1 MLMNKKPAMVP
12 LGPDTRRDPSRD
24 PVPGSGS
31 DDGQSSSRADQPSP
45 SGAGSQIR
53 TATRP
58 SALRILGIGLALYA
72 VVVLALGI
80 LWSRQPPTFDV
91 AALQAEELAVSG
103 GKAEPGTAVVAAA
116 IGVAETLLDKPGG
129 FLYNDLTPPGLYL
142 VNMPRWEYGALKEL
156 RDSVHALR
164 NDFSRSQTQSIENDH
179 TRRADVKLAIDASSW
194 ILPSAEDEYRQAV
207 ESLRLFMRGLG
218 TGQDRS
224 ARFYTRADNLA
235 AYLSVV
241 EKRLGSLAVRLS
253 ASVGDHELTAALVQ
267 NVDGSDVELDDTP
280 APSGSSVTP
289 WHQVDNIF
297 YEARGYTWALL
308 HMMRAISIDF
318 ADILAAK
325 NADVSMQQVIRDL
338 EGASKPMVSPIVL
351 NGHGYGF
358 LANHSLVMASY
369 ISRANAAVLDLRI
382 LMQQG

>member
-1 MLMNKKPAMVP
+1 MNEKPAMAP
-12 LGPDTRRDPSRD
+12 LGPDTR
-24 PVPGSGS
+24 S
-31 DDGQSSSRADQPSP
+31 DHGQSSSRVDQPSP
-45 SGAGSQIR
+45 SDPGSSVR
-53 TATRP
+53 TGSRP
-58 SALRILGIGLALYA
+58 SALRVVGIGLALYA
-72 VVVLALGI
+72 VVMLALGI
-80 LWSRQPPTFDV
+80 VWSRQPPAFDV
-91 AALQAEELAVSG
+91 AALQAEALASSG
-103 GKAEPGTAVVAAA
+103 GKPVPGTAVVAAA
-116 IGVAETLLDKPGG
+116 IGVAETLLGKSGG

-142 VNMPRWEYGALKEL
+142 DNMPNWEYGALKEL
-156 RDSVHALR
+156 RDSVRALR

-179 TRRADVKLAIDASSW
+179 AKRADVKLAIDASSW

-207 ESLRLFMRGLG
+207 DSLRLFMRDLA

-235 AYLSVV
+235 SYLSIV
-241 EKRLGSLAVRLS
+241 EKRLGSLALRLS

-267 NVDGSDVELDDTP
+267 NVDESDAEWEEVRVDSGGSATPWYLVDDTY
-280 APSGSSVTP
+280 
-289 WHQVDNIF
+289 

-308 HMMRAISIDF
+308 HMMRAIAIDF
-318 ADILAAK
+318 ADILASK
-325 NADVSMQQVIRDL
+325 NADVSIQQIIRDL

>member
-1 MLMNKKPAMVP
+1 MNEKPAMLP

-31 DDGQSSSRADQPSP
+31 DNGQSSGRADQPSP
-45 SGAGSQIR
+45 SGAGSQMR
-53 TATRP
+53 TASRP
-58 SALRILGIGLALYA
+58 SALRILGIGLALSA

-80 LWSRQPPTFDV
+80 VWSRQPPTFDV
-91 AALQAEELAVSG
+91 AALQAQELAVSG
-103 GKAEPGTAVVAAA
+103 GNPEPGTAVVAAA
-116 IGVAETLLDKPGG
+116 IGVAETLLNKPGG

-142 VNMPRWEYGALKEL
+142 DNMPNWEYGALKEL
-156 RDSVHALR
+156 RDSVRALR
-164 NDFSRSQTQSIENDH
+164 NDFSRSQTQSVENDH
-179 TRRADVKLAIDASSW
+179 TRRADVKLAIDAGSW
-194 ILPSAEDEYRQAV
+194 ILPSAEDEYRQSVDA
-207 ESLRLFMRGLG
+207 LRLFMRGLG

-235 AYLSVV
+235 AYLAVV

-253 ASVGDHELTAALVQ
+253 ASVGDRELTAALVQ
-267 NVDGSDVELDDTP
+267 NVDELDVSLEGVE
-280 APSGSSVTP
+280 AESGTSGTP
-289 WHQVDNIF
+289 WHKVDDIF

-308 HMMRAISIDF
+308 HMMQAIAIDF
-318 ADILAAK
+318 ADILASK
-325 NADVSMQQVIRDL
+325 NADVSIQQIIRDL